1 MIMLFKYDTDYNYIP
16 GAEIFVEEGLAI
28 PKSFTDVRPTDG
40 FYKAKFDPGKQIW
53 FESATQEYIDSLQP
67 PPPKP
72 SELDKMKKQ
81 LSDLTFKL
89 LVNGVVK

>member
-1 MIMLFKYDTDYNYIP
+1 MITLFKYDEDYNYVDGAGIVIEDGEEIP
-16 GAEIFVEEGLAI
+16 EG
-28 PKSFTDVRPTDG
+28 FTDIRPPDG
-40 FYKAKFDPGKQIW
+40 MYKRKFDPDKKNW
-53 FESATQEYIDSLQP
+53 YESASQEYIDSLQP
-67 PPPKP
+67 PPPEP